1 MESITG
7 CVLDVDHDSTLE
19 QPEFLVSRGQIG
31 ELVYVDMS
39 DANHHCYQSTFFI
52 ENGTSIENIDVEMRK
67 NDGSLVSQRSIRVFD
82 NAPKISLSFE
92 NSSNSSIDRIIDN
105 GDEFLRIGV
114 TDADDFSNTYLG
126 DVTIDWPG
134 YGVQILSVEG
144 VVNQGTVLVEIVPP
158 EDLLEAGNV
167 DVYVTLQDS
176 QGVESSSSI
185 GIPLVLNAP
194 RIVSM
199 IPCNELGSVDELMF
213 GHPAILGALI
223 ESDRPLENIQLS
235 LRQLGWSV
243 NAPQIQEPTWVQST
257 DECLQY
263 TGDDVY
269 WFRLQLDGSFAS
281 AEGSIQ
287 LIASTIDGYPTS
299 MQIPMLFRHAPPIIN
314 GTVPAMV
321 EAGSDLEIE
330 LSITDL
336 DGLGDVSCTV
346 NLTDDS
352 DTGVWLKEFRP
363 IESQNEEG
371 MNLLRWPVPRNL
383 NESTDS
389 LNVTVLCDDSDGESG
404 TWLSPNE
411 IVIEPYVCRINCN
424 ATNDEVVTT
433 SSSTNP
439 MPWILLAT
447 VFVASILGTVMI
459 LRRRSSVEKWASDE
473 SLDDFE
479 LLTSDSIAK
488 AEASLV
494 GLSIELPP
502 IPDGW
507 TEEAFVAWL
516 EGEKPD
522 EWSKEQWESMRL
534 EHAGRLNSPD
544 VMTDEI
550 LF

>member
-1 MESITG
+1 M
-7 CVLDVDHDSTLE
+7 
-19 QPEFLVSRGQIG
+19 
-31 ELVYVDMS
+31 
-39 DANHHCYQSTFFI
+39 
-52 ENGTSIENIDVEMRK
+52 
-67 NDGSLVSQRSIRVFD
+67 
-82 NAPKISLSFE
+82 
-92 NSSNSSIDRIIDN
+92 
-105 GDEFLRIGV
+105 
-114 TDADDFSNTYLG
+114 
-126 DVTIDWPG
+126 TIDWPG
-134 YGVQILSVEG
+134 YGVQVLSVEG
-144 VVNQGTVLVEIVPP
+144 VVNQGTVLIDVVPP

-176 QGVESSSSI
+176 RGVESSSSI
-185 GIPLVLNAP
+185 DIPLVLNAP

-199 IPCNELGSVDELMF
+199 IPCNELGSIDELMF
-213 GHPAILGALI
+213 GHPAILGAVI

-243 NAPQIQEPTWVQST
+243 NAPPIQEPAWVQST

-314 GTVPAMV
+314 GTVPTTV

-363 IESQNEEG
+363 IESQNGEG
-371 MNLLRWPVPRNL
+371 MNQVRWPVPRNL
-383 NESTDS
+383 NESTNS
-389 LNVTVLCDDSDGESG
+389 LNVTVSCDDSDGESG

-411 IVIEPYVCRINCN
+411 IAIEPYVCRINCN
-424 ATNDEVVTT
+424 ATNDEMVTT

-439 MPWILLAT
+439 MPWIMLVT
-447 VFVASILGTVMI
+447 VFIAIILGTVMI
-459 LRRRSSVEKWASDE
+459 LRRRSSEEKWASEE

-494 GLSIELPP
+494 GLSTELPP

-522 EWSKEQWESMRL
+522 DWSNEQWQSIRS
-534 EHAGRLNSPD
+534 EHAGRLHSPD
-544 VMTDEI
+544 DMTDEI